1 MKNKTY
7 SNGQNTHEQ
16 SGDQLTYYFK
26 NGKIKAKGQSI
37 HELMEGEWIFY
48 RETGQLGQVG
58 NFKGGQKHG
67 PWVRYDKNDALEYQE
82 IFEHGVQQK
91 KSKQFIEQAV

>member
-1 MKNKTY
+1 
-7 SNGQNTHEQ
+7 
-16 SGDQLTYYFK
+16 
-26 NGKIKAKGQSI
+26 
-37 HELMEGEWIFY
+37 MEGKWIFY
-48 RETGQLGQVG
+48 RETGQLWQVG

-91 KSKQFIEQAV
+91 KQ

>member
-1 MKNKTY
+1 MMKNKTY
-7 SNGQNTHEQ
+7 SNGQKTYEQ
-16 SGDQLTYYFK
+16 TGDLLTYFFK
-26 NGKIKAKGQSI
+26 NGKVKAKGQSV

-48 RETGQLGQVG
+48 RETGQLWQVG

-67 PWVRYDKNDALEYQE
+67 PWVRYGKNDALEYQE

-91 KSKQFIEQAV
+91 KG

>member
-1 MKNKTY
+1 
-7 SNGQNTHEQ
+7 
-16 SGDQLTYYFK
+16 
-26 NGKIKAKGQSI
+26 
-37 HELMEGEWIFY
+37 MEGEWTFY
-48 RETGQLGQVG
+48 RETGQLWQVG

-67 PWVRYDKNDALEYQE
+67 PWVRYGKNDALEYQE